1 MGQKIKV
8 IIRSRN
14 THTDRHTYAGCLCPY
29 MGRFILEAWRAS
41 APFCPDYSL
50 LCLFLLCVGIVTCT
64 RVKSVSLGSLED
76 KGKDF
81 GRLL

>member
-1 MGQKIKV
+1 
-8 IIRSRN
+8 
-14 THTDRHTYAGCLCPY
+14 